1 MNKFIILS
9 GGAGTRLHPLTKGI
23 SKQLL
28 PVFSKPMIYY
38 PLSTAMLAGSRDIL
52 VITTPEDNSNFVR
65 LLGDGSQFGIKIS
78 YAIQPEPKGLAQAF
92 LIAEEVGFLR
102 KGQRCGLILGD
113 NLFYV
118 SEFSKMLK
126 IERANNVEHAKIFGI
141 RVKDPERYGIAEID
155 KDGKCLSIEEK
166 PKFPK
171 SNICVT
177 GLYMYPGDILEKAKA
192 VEPSERGELEITSIN
207 QMYLSEGRI
216 DVNVLSRG
224 AIWLDTGTFD
234 SLSEASGFVEAVE
247 KRSGCMISCPE
258 EIAYNNKWI
267 TNDKL
272 WEIGTTM
279 QKNEYGQYL
288 LRLAYNSHELQ
299 S

>member
-9 GGAGTRLHPLTKGI
+9 GGAGTRLHPLTMGV

-52 VITTPEDNSNFVR
+52 IITTPEDNSNFRR

-92 LIAEEVGFLR
+92 LIAEEVGFLI

-118 SEFSKMLK
+118 SEFSKMLQIGSRK
-126 IERANNVEHAKIFGI
+126 NENAKIFGI
-141 RVKDPERYGIAEID
+141 KVKDPERYGIVEID
-155 KDGKCLSIEEK
+155 KDGKCISIEEK

-177 GLYMYPGDILEKAKA
+177 GLYLYPGDILEKAKT

-207 QMYLSEGRI
+207 QRYLEEGRI
-216 DVNVLSRG
+216 DVEVLSRG
-224 AIWLDTGTFD
+224 AVWLDTGTFD

-258 EIAYNNKWI
+258 EIAFRNRWI
-267 TNDKL
+267 TDDKL

-288 LRLAYNSHELQ
+288 LRLAYNNR
-299 S
+299 

>member
-9 GGAGTRLHPLTKGI
+9 GGAGTRLHPLTMGV

-52 VITTPEDNSNFVR
+52 IITTPEDNSNFRR

-92 LIAEEVGFLR
+92 LIANEVDFLNEHE
-102 KGQRCGLILGD
+102 QCGLILGD
-113 NLFYV
+113 NLFYSSGL
-118 SEFSKMLK
+118 SELLTKA
-126 IERANNVEHAKIFGI
+126 RARSVTHANIFGI
-141 RVKDPERYGIAEID
+141 KVNDPERYGIAELD
-155 KDGKCLSIEEK
+155 KNGKCLSIEEK

-177 GLYMYPGDILEKAKA
+177 GLYLYPSDILEKAKE
-192 VEPSERGELEITSIN
+192 VKPSERGELEITSIN
-207 QMYLSEGRI
+207 QRYLEEGRI

-224 AIWLDTGTFD
+224 AVWLDTGTFD
-234 SLSEASGFVEAVE
+234 SLSEASGFVEAIE

-258 EIAYNNKWI
+258 EIAYENNWI
-267 TNDKL
+267 TNDEL
-272 WEIGTTM
+272 WKIGTELS
-279 QKNEYGQYL
+279 KSEYGQYL
-288 LRLAYNSHELQ
+288 LKLAYKS
-299 S
+299 

>member
-9 GGAGTRLHPLTKGI
+9 GGAGTRLHPLTMGV

-52 VITTPEDNSNFVR
+52 IITTPEDNSNFRR
-65 LLGDGSQFGIKIS
+65 LLDDGSRFGIKIS

-92 LIAEEVGFLR
+92 LIAEEVGFLNEHE
-102 KGQRCGLILGD
+102 QCGLILGD
-113 NLFYV
+113 NLFYSSGL
-118 SEFSKMLK
+118 SELLTKA
-126 IERANNVEHAKIFGI
+126 RARSVTHANIFGI
-141 RVKDPERYGIAEID
+141 KVNDPERYGIAEID
-155 KDGKCLSIEEK
+155 KNGKCLSIEEK
-166 PKFPK
+166 PEHPK

-177 GLYMYPGDILEKAKA
+177 GLYLYPSDILEKAKE
-192 VEPSERGELEITSIN
+192 VKPSERGELEITSIN
-207 QMYLSEGRI
+207 QMYLEEGRI

-224 AIWLDTGTFD
+224 AVWLDTGTFD

-258 EIAYNNKWI
+258 EIAYENHWI
-267 TNDKL
+267 TNDEL
-272 WEIGTTM
+272 WKIGTELS
-279 QKNEYGQYL
+279 KSEYGRYL
-288 LRLAYNSHELQ
+288 LKLAYKS
-299 S
+299 

>member
-92 LIAEEVGFLR
+92 LIAYEVDFL
-102 KGQRCGLILGD
+102 KEHEQCGLILGD
-113 NLFYV
+113 NLFYSSGL
-118 SEFSKMLK
+118 SELLTKA
-126 IERANNVEHAKIFGI
+126 RARSVAHANIFGI
-141 RVKDPERYGIAEID
+141 RVNDPERYGIAELD
-155 KDGKCLSIEEK
+155 KNGKCLSIEEK
-166 PKFPK
+166 PKSPK

-177 GLYMYPGDILEKAKA
+177 GLYMYPSDILEKARE
-192 VEPSERGELEITSIN
+192 VQPSERGELEITSIN
-207 QMYLSEGRI
+207 QRYLEEGRI

-224 AIWLDTGTFD
+224 AVWLDTGTFD

-258 EIAYNNKWI
+258 EIAYENHWI
-267 TNDKL
+267 TNDEL
-272 WEIGTTM
+272 WKIGTELS
-279 QKNEYGQYL
+279 KSEYGRYL
-288 LRLAYNSHELQ
+288 LKLAYKS
-299 S
+299 

>member
-9 GGAGTRLHPLTKGI
+9 GGAGTRLHPLTMGV

-52 VITTPEDNSNFVR
+52 IITTPEDNSNFKR

-92 LIAEEVGFLR
+92 LIAEEVGFLNEHE
-102 KGQRCGLILGD
+102 QCGLILGD
-113 NLFYV
+113 NLFYSSGL
-118 SEFSKMLK
+118 SELLTKA
-126 IERANNVEHAKIFGI
+126 RARSVTHANIFGI
-141 RVKDPERYGIAEID
+141 KVNDPERYGIAEID
-155 KDGKCLSIEEK
+155 KNGKCLSIEEK
-166 PKFPK
+166 PEHPK

-177 GLYMYPGDILEKAKA
+177 GLYLYPSDILEKAKE
-192 VEPSERGELEITSIN
+192 VKPSERGELEITSIN
-207 QMYLSEGRI
+207 QRYLEEGRI

-224 AIWLDTGTFD
+224 AVWLDTGTFD

-258 EIAYNNKWI
+258 EIAYENHWI
-267 TNDKL
+267 TNDEL
-272 WEIGTTM
+272 WKIGTELS
-279 QKNEYGQYL
+279 KSEYGRYL
-288 LRLAYNSHELQ
+288 LKLAYKP
-299 S
+299 

>member
-9 GGAGTRLHPLTKGI
+9 GGAGTRLHPLTMGV

-52 VITTPEDNSNFVR
+52 IITTPEDNSNFRR

-92 LIAEEVGFLR
+92 LIAEEVGFLNEHE
-102 KGQRCGLILGD
+102 QCGLILGD
-113 NLFYV
+113 NLFYSSGL
-118 SEFSKMLK
+118 SELLTKA
-126 IERANNVEHAKIFGI
+126 RARSVTHANIFGI
-141 RVKDPERYGIAEID
+141 KVNDPERYGIAEID
-155 KDGKCLSIEEK
+155 KNGKCLSIEEK
-166 PKFPK
+166 PKHPK

-177 GLYMYPGDILEKAKA
+177 GLYLYPSDILEKAKE
-192 VEPSERGELEITSIN
+192 VKPSERGELEITSIN
-207 QMYLSEGRI
+207 QRYLEEGRI

-224 AIWLDTGTFD
+224 AVWLDTGTFD

-258 EIAYNNKWI
+258 EIAYENHWI
-267 TNDKL
+267 TNYEL
-272 WEIGTTM
+272 WKIGTELS
-279 QKNEYGQYL
+279 KSEYGRYL
-288 LRLAYNSHELQ
+288 LKLAYKP
-299 S
+299 

>member
-9 GGAGTRLHPLTKGI
+9 GGAGTRLHPLTMGV

-52 VITTPEDNSNFVR
+52 IITTPEDNSNFKR

-92 LIAEEVGFLR
+92 LIAEEVGFLT

-118 SEFSKMLK
+118 SEFSKMLQIGSRK
-126 IERANNVEHAKIFGI
+126 NENAKIFGI
-141 RVKDPERYGIAEID
+141 KVKDPERYGIVEIN
-155 KDGKCLSIEEK
+155 KDGKCISIEEK

-177 GLYMYPGDILEKAKA
+177 GLYLYPGDILEKAKT

-207 QMYLSEGRI
+207 QRYLEEGRI
-216 DVNVLSRG
+216 DVEVLSRG
-224 AIWLDTGTFD
+224 AVWLDTGTFD

-258 EIAYNNKWI
+258 EIAFRNRWI
-267 TNDKL
+267 TDDKL

-288 LRLAYNSHELQ
+288 LMLAYNNR
-299 S
+299 

>member
-9 GGAGTRLHPLTKGI
+9 GGAGTRLHPLTMGV

-52 VITTPEDNSNFVR
+52 IITTPEDNSNFRR

-92 LIAEEVGFLR
+92 LIAEEVGFLNEHE
-102 KGQRCGLILGD
+102 QCGLILGD
-113 NLFYV
+113 NLFYSSGL
-118 SEFSKMLK
+118 SELLTKA
-126 IERANNVEHAKIFGI
+126 RARSVTHANIFGI
-141 RVKDPERYGIAEID
+141 KVNDPERYGIAELD
-155 KDGKCLSIEEK
+155 KNGKCISIEEK
-166 PKFPK
+166 PEHPK

-177 GLYMYPGDILEKAKA
+177 GLYLYPSDILEKAKE
-192 VEPSERGELEITSIN
+192 VKPSERGELEITSIN
-207 QMYLSEGRI
+207 QMYLEEGRI

-224 AIWLDTGTFD
+224 AVWLDTGTFD

-258 EIAYNNKWI
+258 EIAYENHWI
-267 TNDKL
+267 TNDEL
-272 WEIGTTM
+272 WKIGTELS
-279 QKNEYGQYL
+279 KSEYGRYL
-288 LRLAYNSHELQ
+288 LKLAYKS
-299 S
+299 

>member
-9 GGAGTRLHPLTKGI
+9 GGAGTRLHPLTMGV

-52 VITTPEDNSNFVR
+52 IITTPEDNSNFKR
-65 LLGDGSQFGIKIS
+65 LLGDGSRFGIKIS

-92 LIAEEVGFLR
+92 LIAEEVGFLNEHE
-102 KGQRCGLILGD
+102 QCGLILGD
-113 NLFYV
+113 NLFYSSGL
-118 SEFSKMLK
+118 SELLTKA
-126 IERANNVEHAKIFGI
+126 RARSVAHANIFGI
-141 RVKDPERYGIAEID
+141 KVNDPERYGIAEID
-155 KDGKCLSIEEK
+155 KNGKCLSIEEK
-166 PKFPK
+166 PEHPK

-177 GLYMYPGDILEKAKA
+177 GLYLYPSDILEKAKE
-192 VEPSERGELEITSIN
+192 VKPSERGELEITSIN
-207 QMYLSEGRI
+207 QRYLEEGRI

-224 AIWLDTGTFD
+224 AVWLDTGTFD

-258 EIAYNNKWI
+258 EIAYENHWI
-267 TNDKL
+267 TNDEL
-272 WEIGTTM
+272 WKIGTELS
-279 QKNEYGQYL
+279 KSEYGRYL
-288 LRLAYNSHELQ
+288 LKLAYRS
-299 S
+299 

>member
-9 GGAGTRLHPLTKGI
+9 GGAGTRLHPLTMGV

-52 VITTPEDNSNFVR
+52 VITTPEDNSNFKR
-65 LLGDGSQFGIKIS
+65 LLGDGSRFGIKIS

-92 LIAEEVGFLR
+92 LIAEEVGFLNEHE
-102 KGQRCGLILGD
+102 QCGLILGD
-113 NLFYV
+113 NLFYSSGL
-118 SEFSKMLK
+118 SELLTKA
-126 IERANNVEHAKIFGI
+126 RARSVAHANIFGI
-141 RVKDPERYGIAEID
+141 KVNDPERYGIAEID
-155 KDGKCLSIEEK
+155 KNGKCLSIEEK
-166 PKFPK
+166 PEHPK

-177 GLYMYPGDILEKAKA
+177 GLYLYPSDILEKAKE
-192 VEPSERGELEITSIN
+192 VKPSERGELEITSIN
-207 QMYLSEGRI
+207 QRYLEEGRI

-224 AIWLDTGTFD
+224 AVWLDTGTFD

-258 EIAYNNKWI
+258 EIAYENHWI
-267 TNDKL
+267 TNDEL
-272 WEIGTTM
+272 WKIGTELS
-279 QKNEYGQYL
+279 KSEYGRYL
-288 LRLAYNSHELQ
+288 LKLAYKP
-299 S
+299 

>member
-9 GGAGTRLHPLTKGI
+9 GGAGTRLHPLTMGV

-52 VITTPEDNSNFVR
+52 IITTPEDNSNFRR

-92 LIAEEVGFLR
+92 LIAEEVGFLI

-118 SEFSKMLK
+118 SEFSKMLQIGSRK
-126 IERANNVEHAKIFGI
+126 NENAKIFGI
-141 RVKDPERYGIAEID
+141 KVKDPERYGIVEID
-155 KDGKCLSIEEK
+155 KDGKCISIEEK

-177 GLYMYPGDILEKAKA
+177 GLYLYPGDILEKAKT

-207 QMYLSEGRI
+207 QRYLEEGRI
-216 DVNVLSRG
+216 DVEVLSRG
-224 AIWLDTGTFD
+224 AVWLDTGTFD

-258 EIAYNNKWI
+258 EIAFRNRWI
-267 TNDKL
+267 TDDKL
-272 WEIGTTM
+272 WKIGTTM

-288 LRLAYNSHELQ
+288 LRLVYNNR
-299 S
+299 

>member
-9 GGAGTRLHPLTKGI
+9 GGAGTRLHPLTMGV

-52 VITTPEDNSNFVR
+52 IITTPEDNSNFRR

-92 LIAEEVGFLR
+92 LIAEEVGFLNEHE
-102 KGQRCGLILGD
+102 QCGLILGD
-113 NLFYV
+113 NLFYSSGL
-118 SEFSKMLK
+118 SELLTKA
-126 IERANNVEHAKIFGI
+126 RARSVTHANIFGI
-141 RVKDPERYGIAEID
+141 KVNDPERYGIAEID
-155 KDGKCLSIEEK
+155 KNGKCISIEEK
-166 PKFPK
+166 PEHPK

-177 GLYMYPGDILEKAKA
+177 GLYLYPSDILEKAKE
-192 VEPSERGELEITSIN
+192 VKPSERGELEITSIN
-207 QMYLSEGRI
+207 QRYLEEGRI

-224 AIWLDTGTFD
+224 AVWLDTGTFD

-258 EIAYNNKWI
+258 EIAYENHWI
-267 TNDKL
+267 TNDEL
-272 WEIGTTM
+272 WKIGTELS
-279 QKNEYGQYL
+279 KSEYGRYL
-288 LRLAYNSHELQ
+288 LKLAYKP
-299 S
+299 

>member
-9 GGAGTRLHPLTKGI
+9 GGAGIRLHPLTMGV

-52 VITTPEDNSNFVR
+52 IITTPEDNPNFKR

-92 LIAEEVGFLR
+92 LIAEEVGFLNEHE
-102 KGQRCGLILGD
+102 QCGLILGD
-113 NLFYV
+113 NLFYSSGL
-118 SEFSKMLK
+118 SELLTKA
-126 IERANNVEHAKIFGI
+126 RARSVTHANIFGI
-141 RVKDPERYGIAEID
+141 KVNDPERYGIAEID
-155 KDGKCLSIEEK
+155 KNGKCLSIEEK
-166 PKFPK
+166 PEHPK

-177 GLYMYPGDILEKAKA
+177 GLYLYPSDILEKAKE
-192 VEPSERGELEITSIN
+192 VKPSERGELEITSIN
-207 QMYLSEGRI
+207 QRYLEEGRI

-224 AIWLDTGTFD
+224 AVWLDTGTFD

-258 EIAYNNKWI
+258 EIAYENHWI
-267 TNDKL
+267 TNDEL
-272 WEIGTTM
+272 WKIGTELS
-279 QKNEYGQYL
+279 KSEYGRYL
-288 LRLAYNSHELQ
+288 LKLAYKP
-299 S
+299 